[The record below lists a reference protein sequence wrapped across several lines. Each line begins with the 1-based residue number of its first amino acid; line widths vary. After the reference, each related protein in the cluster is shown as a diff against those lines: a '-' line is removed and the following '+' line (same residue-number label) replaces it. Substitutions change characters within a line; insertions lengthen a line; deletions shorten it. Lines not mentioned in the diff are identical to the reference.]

1 MSDNNSSSASHWCK
15 AVVEA
20 VVPKASLLVPIVAPP
35 APPSMRYPGKS
46 PSAVS
51 SIPHPQSAT
60 TAAAGFNNGATGFN
74 GGVSGSITT
83 GASLYSSTT
92 SASSSKSNQAINP
105 QFLQLYQQLYG
116 GSTPSL
122 STPGTNGVASVSS
135 NSGNS
140 SSSSK
145 ER

>member
-1 MSDNNSSSASHWCK
+1 MSDNSSSASHWCK

-20 VVPKASLLVPIVAPP
+20 VVPKANLLVPIVAPP

-46 PSAVS
+46 PSAAS
-51 SIPHPQSAT
+51 SIPHPHAAAAA
-60 TAAAGFNNGATGFN
+60 AAAGFNNGATGLN
-74 GGVSGSITT
+74 GGASGSITT
-83 GASLYSSTT
+83 GASMYSSTA
-92 SASSSKSNQAINP
+92 SASSSKGNQAINP

-116 GSTPSL
+116 GSTQSS
-122 STPGTNGVASVSS
+122 STAGTNDVASVST
-135 NSGNS
+135 S

>member
-1 MSDNNSSSASHWCK
+1 MSDNSSSASHWCK

-20 VVPKASLLVPIVAPP
+20 VVPKANLLVPIVAPP

-51 SIPHPQSAT
+51 SIPHPYAAA
-60 TAAAGFNNGATGFN
+60 AAAGFNNGATGLN
-74 GGVSGSITT
+74 GGASGSITS
-83 GASLYSSTT
+83 GASMYSSTA
-92 SASSSKSNQAINP
+92 SASSSKGNQAINP

-116 GSTPSL
+116 GPTQSSSTD
-122 STPGTNGVASVSS
+122 GTNGIASIST
-135 NSGNS
+135 S